1 MTARRARPTATTIDS
16 TERNGRCFG
25 ARRPAAHPR
34 IHCARNEKQTMK
46 PPLSPWFGHDSG
58 CKPGVRRSVR
68 PCPGARLLQEG
79 PSSPALPRQKR
90 GGLCPRPWHF
100 VRPLHRDEIGAV
112 IGGMTGAVIGAQVA
126 RHDDRVFGAVAGHA
140 IGDSMDERDRACM
153 GHALELGAPVCRWN
167 GAAAATATTSRRAA
181 TPATAAAMP
190 PWWSMAGKPRE
201 MLACPSGRGEWR
213 FRRS

>member
-1 MTARRARPTATTIDS
+1 
-16 TERNGRCFG
+16 
-25 ARRPAAHPR
+25 
-34 IHCARNEKQTMK
+34 
-46 PPLSPWFGHDSG
+46 
-58 CKPGVRRSVR
+58 
-68 PCPGARLLQEG
+68 
-79 PSSPALPRQKR
+79 
-90 GGLCPRPWHF
+90 
-100 VRPLHRDEIGAV
+100 
-112 IGGMTGAVIGAQVA
+112 MTGAVIGAQVA

-153 GHALELGAPVCRWN
+153 GHALELGAPVCRWH